1 MAQRAPCTRIPPV
14 TSTPPVAE
22 STPPKRPGTL
32 RSLGHAMASWRTA
45 SVTLLSFS
53 SGLPFALVLTA
64 IPDWMRRIGMDIR
77 VVGLITLAQAPWTFK
92 FLWSPLMDR
101 FVPPWLG
108 RLGRRRGWAAVAQVA
123 LFALTL
129 GLAGVGSHP
138 DTPWVVA
145 ALAFAIAFAGASQ
158 DIAIDAYAVDVL
170 EPEEQA
176 VAVGARNAVYR
187 SAMYIVGGL
196 GITLAGR
203 YSWPLVNAFLACL
216 YLPMLFLTAR
226 APEPREVVVAPRS
239 LREAAWYPFVGFLSR
254 HRALGILA
262 FLLLYKLADNLAQA
276 LQRPFLVDMG
286 YSDFDRGVA
295 LATVGLFGSLFGVF
309 LGGVLT
315 EVIGLGR
322 ALWIFGFLQTFA
334 SLGYVLLAALGGV
347 HRSLMYGAIGFEV
360 LSAGLGS
367 GAFSVLLLR
376 LTQRR
381 FSATQYALFSSL
393 FGLPRL
399 VAGPVCGFAVYAI
412 GWYKFFW
419 LTILAGIPGMI
430 MLSRFVPF
438 GAREPILALD
448 QPERLAPLSKG
459 QLAARGIAGTAVG
472 AAVAVFIAA
481 LLPALRTAKEH
492 PGTAVDLT
500 PPLTALAHPQGAGWL
515 TLLGIATFAAV
526 CGLFTAAVAAAR
538 HGAGQEIGLEEAP
551 ESAKL

>member
-1 MAQRAPCTRIPPV
+1 VATKVPV
-14 TSTPPVAE
+14 PTPEETPPASPDV
-22 STPPKRPGTL
+22 PPPSRPRRPGTL
-32 RSLGHAMASWRTA
+32 RSLGRAMTSWRTA

-64 IPDWMRRIGMDIR
+64 IPDWMRRIGLDIR

-108 RLGRRRGWAAVAQVA
+108 RRRGWAAIAQVA

-158 DIAIDAYAVDVL
+158 DIAVDAYAVDVL

-187 SAMYIVGGL
+187 SAMYVVGGL

-216 YLPMLFLTAR
+216 YLPTLLLTWK
-226 APEPREVVVAPRS
+226 APEPREAVVAPKS

-334 SLGYVLLAALGGV
+334 SLGYVMLAAKGGV
-347 HRSLMYGAIGFEV
+347 DRPLMYGAIGFEV

-399 VAGPVCGFAVYAI
+399 IAGPVCGFAVYAV
-412 GWYKFFW
+412 GWYTFFW
-419 LTILAGIPGMI
+419 FTILAGVPGMI

-438 GAREPILALD
+438 GAREPVFTFEEPAA
-448 QPERLAPLSKG
+448 LAPLSIG
-459 QLAARGIAGTAVG
+459 ELVRRGLLGGAVG
-472 AAVAVFIAA
+472 AAVGTFIAA
-481 LLPALRTAKEH
+481 LLPALKAAKDH
-492 PGTAVDLT
+492 PGVPFDLAT
-500 PPLTALAHPQGAGWL
+500 PFAALFHPAGGNGWL
-515 TLLGIATFAAV
+515 TLLGVAVFAAV

-538 HGAGQEIGLEEAP
+538 HGAGREIAAGP
-551 ESAKL
+551 